1 MEMGLCSESCDF
13 TIRGVQLTD
22 KAFFWLISRNTAF
35 CFLFWLLLKY
45 AREVFSL
52 ATKRSTPDLILIIT
66 TLTLLAIGLIMVYSA
81 SAVWADY
88 KFQDTF
94 FFAKRQLL
102 FAGLGVVA
110 MFFIMNVD
118 YWTWRTWAKLIIIV
132 CFILLIAVLIPG
144 IGMERNGSRSWI
156 GVGAFSVQPSEFM
169 KIAMIAFLAKYL
181 SENQKKITS
190 FKKGLVPSLGL
201 VFLAFGMIMMQPDLG
216 TGTVMVGTCIVM
228 IYVAGAK
235 ISHFVGL
242 GLVGVA
248 GFVVLVLSA
257 PYRIKRITSFLDPWE
272 DPLNSGFQIIQSL
285 YAIGPGGLLGLGL
298 GQSRQKF
305 FYLPEPQ
312 TDFIFA
318 ILAEELGF
326 IGGSFVVLLF
336 ALLLWRGI
344 RIALGAPDLYGSFLA
359 VGIIAMVAIQVI
371 INVGVV
377 TGLMPVT
384 GITLPFLSYGG
395 SSLTLMLMAVGILL
409 NISRYA
415 KY

>member
-1 MEMGLCSESCDF
+1 MS
-13 TIRGVQLTD
+13 
-22 KAFFWLISRNTAF
+22 
-35 CFLFWLLLKY
+35 
-45 AREVFSL
+45 
-52 ATKRSTPDLILIIT
+52 TKKSTPDIILIVIT
-66 TLTLLAIGLIMVYSA
+66 LSLLAVGLIMVYSA
-81 SAVWADY
+81 SAIWATY
-88 KFQDTF
+88 KFEDSF

-102 FAGLGVVA
+102 FAGVGVLA

-118 YWTWRTWAKLIIIV
+118 YWTWRTWAKVIIIV
-132 CFILLIAVLIPG
+132 CFVLLILVLIPG
-144 IGMERNGSRSWI
+144 VGMVRNGSRSWI
-156 GVGAFSVQPSEFM
+156 GVGAFSIQPSEFM
-169 KIAMIAFLAKYL
+169 KLAMIAFLAKYL

-190 FKKGLVPSLGL
+190 FKKGLMPSLSM
-201 VFLAFGMIMMQPDLG
+201 VFVAFGIIMLQPDLG
-216 TGTVMVGTCIVM
+216 TGTVMLGTSIVM
-228 IYVAGAK
+228 IFVAGARL
-235 ISHFVGL
+235 SHFVML

-248 GFVVLVLSA
+248 GFVGLILSA

-272 DPLNSGFQIIQSL
+272 DPLGSGFQIIQSL
-285 YAIGPGGLLGLGL
+285 YAIGPGGLFGLGL

-326 IGGSFVVLLF
+326 IGGSFVILLF
-336 ALLLWRGI
+336 ALLLWRGV

-359 VGIIAMVAIQVI
+359 IGIIGMVAIQVI

-395 SSLTLMLMAVGILL
+395 SSLTLMLMAIGVLL

-415 KY
+415 RL

>member
-1 MEMGLCSESCDF
+1 
-13 TIRGVQLTD
+13 
-22 KAFFWLISRNTAF
+22 
-35 CFLFWLLLKY
+35 
-45 AREVFSL
+45 
-52 ATKRSTPDLILIIT
+52 
-66 TLTLLAIGLIMVYSA
+66 MVYSS

-88 KFQDTF
+88 KFHDTF

-118 YWTWRTWAKLIIIV
+118 YWTWRTWAKLIILV
-132 CFILLIAVLIPG
+132 CFFLLVIVLIPG
-144 IGMERNGSRSWI
+144 VGMERNGSRSWI

-169 KIAMIAFLAKYL
+169 KIAMITFLAKYL

-190 FKKGLVPSLGL
+190 FKKGLVPSLSL
-201 VFLAFGMIMMQPDLG
+201 VFLAFGMIMLQPDLG

-228 IYVAGAK
+228 IYVAGAR

-257 PYRIKRITSFLDPWE
+257 PYRIKRITSFLNPWE
-272 DPLNSGFQIIQSL
+272 DPLGSGFQIIQSL

-336 ALLLWRGI
+336 ALLLWRGV

-359 VGIIAMVAIQVI
+359 IGIIAMIAIQVI

-395 SSLTLMLMAVGILL
+395 SSLTLMLIAVGILL